1 MRVFILGLLLP
12 LLAAGCTYN
21 VPVTASTASAA
32 AVAGMPRN
40 ETPIS
45 YALTPELAALK
56 GDADQVYV
64 CSAHAYPIDAGP
76 AIADLIEAVNDAA
89 FAHVVPADGQ
99 AIGAGATRHI
109 LLALEDFTA
118 KLSFEMGWWS
128 GTAHSDVS
136 LKMRATVTDAAGAVL
151 LDTPLSGVGFG
162 KEGGDCD
169 AGAQALSKAANQA
182 IEAMTK
188 DYIARVVKSG
198 LI

>member
-21 VPVTASTASAA
+21 VPVTPSTAAA
-32 AVAGMPRN
+32 GAVAGKPRI
-40 ETPIS
+40 ETPVS

-76 AIADLIEAVNDAA
+76 AIADSIEAVNDSA

-99 AIGAGATRHI
+99 EIGAGAARHI

-118 KLSFEMGWWS
+118 KLTFEMGWWS
-128 GTAHSDVS
+128 GTAHSNVS
-136 LKMRATVTDAAGAVL
+136 LKMRATVTDASGAVL
-151 LDTPLSGVGFG
+151 LDTPLSGSGFG
-162 KEGGDCD
+162 KEDGDCD
-169 AGAQALSKAANQA
+169 VGANALSRAANQA

-188 DYIARVVKSG
+188 DYITRVVGSG
-198 LI
+198 VI